1 MSESSEKTFT
11 QEDVNRIVQDRLAE
25 EKRRAD
31 TEIQKRD
38 AKIACMEYAL
48 EKGYSKDVA
57 DLIGS
62 DDVETFKEKAERLSA
77 MMEKDAGGGTGSS
90 GNFARNR
97 KPPEE
102 ETEEMKIRRAM
113 GIE

>member
-25 EKRRAD
+25 EKRRTDA
-31 TEIQKRD
+31 EIQKRD

-77 MMEKDAGGGTGSS
+77 MMEKDAGGTGST